1 MINRLRS
8 TLRLKIDPEIRRYRV
23 RATLIKGKVHYILLI
38 MWLLVGIVFS
48 RLIATEMDNKL
59 AFDLVSIVIL
69 GLVFGLTL
77 WLITRGDV
85 AFAGYLMAYT
95 LIAFS
100 GFGIVST
107 PQYLYIM
114 SAGFL
119 LAILTIGSIIG
130 GISVYLFSI
139 TAFLALTFG
148 WFLAQNNWVGPG
160 GYSDNRSGIFFL
172 SSQAIVY
179 LGMSIVLHTL
189 SHRIRSTIESLHS
202 QTEQLTEKALTD
214 ALTGL
219 ANRRHLLERLELE
232 FDRAHRYRR
241 PLSLIYLD
249 LDGFKAI
256 NDQFGHL
263 MGDEIL
269 RGAAIA
275 MRAVLRSVDLISRIG
290 GDEFS
295 VLLPETNLE
304 GARRVTNK
312 LRKALT
318 AYSQS
323 LDPIIP
329 SISFCAGVGQLR
341 RDDES
346 IDDILA
352 RADEAQ
358 YRAKDA
364 GNGQIRTQYE
374 FDQLPLFM
382 TRSNPNETQ

>member
-1 MINRLRS
+1 
-8 TLRLKIDPEIRRYRV
+8 
-23 RATLIKGKVHYILLI
+23 
-38 MWLLVGIVFS
+38 
-48 RLIATEMDNKL
+48 
-59 AFDLVSIVIL
+59 
-69 GLVFGLTL
+69 
-77 WLITRGDV
+77 
-85 AFAGYLMAYT
+85 MAYT

-100 GFGIVST
+100 GYGIVAT

-114 SAGFL
+114 STGFL
-119 LAILTIGSIIG
+119 LAILTIGSITG
-130 GISVYLFSI
+130 GISVYPFSI
-139 TAFLALTFG
+139 IAFLTLTFG
-148 WFLAQNNWVGPG
+148 WFLAQNNWTGPG
-160 GYSDNRSGIFFL
+160 ESPDNLSGIFFL
-172 SSQAIVY
+172 SSQAIIY
-179 LGMSIVLHTL
+179 FGMSIVLHTL

-263 MGDEIL
+263 LGDEIL

-329 SISFCAGVGQLR
+329 TISFCAGVGQLR
-341 RDDES
+341 RDDET

-352 RADEAQ
+352 RADNAL
-358 YRAKDA
+358 YKAKDA
-364 GNGQIRTQYE
+364 GNGQIRTQHE

-382 TRSNPNETQ
+382 TRINPNETQ

>member
-1 MINRLRS
+1 MISRLRS
-8 TLRLKIDPEIRRYRV
+8 ALRSKMDPEIRRYRAL
-23 RATLIKGKVHYILLI
+23 ATPLKGKIHNLLLT

-48 RLIATEMDNKL
+48 RLIATEMEDKL
-59 AFDLVSIVIL
+59 AYDLGSIVFL

-77 WLITRGDV
+77 WLITRGDI

-95 LIAFS
+95 LIALS
-100 GFGIVST
+100 GFGIVTT
-107 PQYLYIM
+107 PQYLHIM
-114 SAGFL
+114 SAGFP

-130 GISVYLFSI
+130 GISVYPFSI
-139 TAFLALTFG
+139 IAFLVLTLG
-148 WFLAQNNWVGPG
+148 WFLAKDNWAGPG
-160 GYSDNRSGIFFL
+160 GSPDNLSGIFFL
-172 SSQAIVY
+172 SSQAIVF

-189 SHRIRSTIESLHS
+189 SHRIRSTLESLHS
-202 QTEQLTEKALTD
+202 QTEQLTEQALTD
-214 ALTGL
+214 ALTGI

-275 MRAVLRSVDLISRIG
+275 LRAVLRSVDLLSRIG

-323 LDPIIP
+323 LDPMIP
-329 SISFCAGVGQLR
+329 SISFCAGIGQLR
-341 RDDES
+341 RDDET

-352 RADEAQ
+352 RADEAL
-358 YRAKDA
+358 YRAKDI
-364 GNGQIRTQYE
+364 GNGQVQTQYE
-374 FDQLPLFM
+374 LDQLPLFI